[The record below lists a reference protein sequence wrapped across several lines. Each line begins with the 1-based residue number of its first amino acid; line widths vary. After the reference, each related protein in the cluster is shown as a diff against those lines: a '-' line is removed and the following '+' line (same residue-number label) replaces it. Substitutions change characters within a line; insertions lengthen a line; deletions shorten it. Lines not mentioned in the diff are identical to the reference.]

1 MLKVKIPSSCQFI
14 AVVLQSSETQGQSV
28 SRGGKRGARGLF
40 RPCLKTSF
48 LAPFFC
54 PDPTDCLWVSEDEVN
69 RECLLLNLV
78 PVALCGPCGW
88 ALQTTFIEIA
98 TNVVGVSPR
107 LAREYIGTDLIEQ
120 IFSVYH
126 MIISIKA
133 NDDTYQKIRYPI
145 F

>member
-1 MLKVKIPSSCQFI
+1 MLLS
-14 AVVLQSSETQGQSV
+14 
-28 SRGGKRGARGLF
+28 
-40 RPCLKTSF
+40 
-48 LAPFFC
+48 
-54 PDPTDCLWVSEDEVN
+54 
-69 RECLLLNLV
+69 LV
-78 PVALCGPCGW
+78 PVVLCGPCGW

-133 NDDTYQKIRYPI
+133 NDDTYQKIRNPI